1 MAVTWQP
8 FHVPLSHEPYSPLD
22 HVGPDEHDQG
32 RACSP
37 EEAGPVQSTAMLGWA
52 DAKDTVGVIELFGIE
67 EVYQNIRFL
76 LGGIVRPEEGLGLVL
91 ERYRRM

>member
-1 MAVTWQP
+1 
-8 FHVPLSHEPYSPLD
+8 
-22 HVGPDEHDQG
+22 
-32 RACSP
+32 
-37 EEAGPVQSTAMLGWA
+37 MLGWA
-52 DAKDTVGVIELFGIE
+52 DAKATVGVIELFGIE